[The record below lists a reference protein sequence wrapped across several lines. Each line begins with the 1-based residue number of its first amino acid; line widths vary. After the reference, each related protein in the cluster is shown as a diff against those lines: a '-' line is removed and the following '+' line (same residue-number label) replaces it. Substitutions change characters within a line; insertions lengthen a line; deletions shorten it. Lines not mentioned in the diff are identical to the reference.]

1 MYCFSRRTRRRARP
15 SRSRNFR
22 LVPGWRSTRSRPSND
37 SEGFRCPAGLEA
49 LRADGDAPDG
59 PVGDRLHPLHVGLPD
74 FPGPVI
80 GVGNVVPEIGTLAGD
95 RAPRHVILRNKNRKL
110 ISRFMSGKQDQIRL
124 GPRRK
129 NTGVRMALV
138 AMILLLA
145 AGTAIPYLL
154 ARGLPPPSG
163 SAADAILVLTGGES
177 RIAQGFRA
185 WKEGRGRDLFILGAG
200 RDAKLANIL
209 PAGTEISPSDL
220 PRAPAGG
227 GPQTPRKK
235 AFPAK
240 SAVVSRAYKKVI
252 LVTSD
257 YHVP

>member
-1 MYCFSRRTRRRARP
+1 MDCFSRRTRRRARP

-22 LVPGWRSTRSRPSND
+22 LAPGGRSTRSRPSND
-37 SEGFRCPAGLEA
+37 SEGFRYPAGLEA
-49 LRADGDAPDG
+49 PGGDGDAPDG

-80 GVGNVVPEIGTLAGD
+80 GVGNVVPEIGTLAAD
-95 RAPRHVILRNKNRKL
+95 RAPRHVILRNKNHKL

-163 SAADAILVLTGGES
+163 SAADAILVLPGG
-177 RIAQGFRA
+177 G
-185 WKEGRGRDLFILGAG
+185 
-200 RDAKLANIL
+200 
-209 PAGTEISPSDL
+209 SPSSRTPSPGERRYL
-220 PRAPAGG
+220 PPPCRGSTSRDG
-227 GPQTPRKK
+227 RRTPWKT
-235 AFPAK
+235 P
-240 SAVVSRAYKKVI
+240 SRRNRRWPPGR
-252 LVTSD
+252 T
-257 YHVP
+257 